1 MAEEK
6 STTGKSAREKDI
18 SNKPKTTAT
27 PEQVVHA
34 SKQLEDFSMPI
45 LNPFLPSLFDFKKA
59 LRGSDL
65 HIAFVL
71 DLLYPYINFG
81 SGVNHYE

>member
-6 STTGKSAREKDI
+6 SMTGKSAREKDI
-18 SNKPKTTAT
+18 SSKPKTTAT
-27 PEQVVHA
+27 PEQVVQA
-34 SKQLEDFSMPI
+34 SKQLEGFSMPI